1 MWIVKIALE
10 RPLTFIVLALLLLI
24 LGPLAIL
31 NTPTDI
37 FPNIDI
43 PVVSVVWQYTGL
55 PADDMNNRIVTGF
68 ERSLTTTVNDV
79 EHTETQSL
87 NGVGLV
93 KVFFQPNVKIDMA
106 VAQITSISQTVI
118 KSMPAGTTPPLVIVY
133 NASSVPILQFALSS
147 KELSEATIF
156 DDANQIVRT
165 FVTAVRGA
173 ATPYPYGG
181 KQRQIQV
188 DLNPQAMLA
197 HNLSPS
203 DVVAAIGAQNLIL
216 PAGTEKIGDLEYSV
230 RLNGSPL
237 QIDELNN
244 APIRTVNGITTYIRD
259 VAHIHDGSPPQTNI
273 VRVNGQRAVL
283 MSILKIGNASTLDI
297 VDSLQK
303 MLPTIRTAIPQNME
317 IHALSDQSLFVR
329 AAISGVIREGVI
341 AAALTGLMIL
351 LFLGSWRSTLI
362 IAISIPLSILA
373 SIIALSALGET
384 INIMTLGGLALA
396 VGILVDDATVTIE
409 NINSH
414 LEEGKEVYDAIME
427 GAHQIAVPA
436 LVSTLSIC
444 IVFVPIFFLGGV
456 AKYLFAPLAEAVVF
470 AMLASYVLSRTLV
483 PTLSL
488 YWLKKHEH
496 NQAPKGMLGRFQ
508 AGFERRFEST
518 RNSYRGALETA
529 EKHRG
534 LFAILFFSSCALS
547 VALLVPWLGR
557 DFFPYVDG
565 GQIKLHF
572 RAQTGLRIEETARLA
587 DGVENVIRQTIPAK
601 ELTSIVDTLGL
612 PYSGINLSYSNTG
625 VVGTS
630 DGDIFVSLNDDHH
643 PTINYVRELRQR
655 LAQHYPGVT
664 FSFLPA
670 DIVGQILNFG
680 APAPIDVQVSGNNT
694 AAAIKVA
701 NDLYGQL
708 KHVAGLVDLRL
719 QQAQNLPQINVNVD
733 RTRASLVGLTQ
744 QDVASNL
751 LTALA
756 GSSQVSPTYWVDPK
770 TGISYTIATQAPQ
783 YRLDTLQALKTLPV
797 TSDSTTNT
805 ASAPSTATG
814 TSGMAGQTLEDV
826 ATFSRSA
833 GSAVVTHYSTRP
845 TMDLYAGVDR
855 TDLGSVAADVQ
866 RIVDGYKK
874 QLPRGVN
881 VDVRGQV
888 VTMAQSYRG
897 LIGGLAFA
905 IILVY
910 LLIVVNFQSWVDPL
924 IIIAALPAAL
934 AGLVWMLFLTG
945 TALSVPAL
953 MGAIMCMGVATAN
966 SILVISFARER
977 MDHHNDA
984 VKAAIEAGFAR
995 FRPVLMTAFAMII
1008 GMVPMALGLGEG
1020 GEQNA
1025 PLGRAVIGGLAMATV
1040 ATLFFVPTVFSILHR
1055 TATVPEKHE
1064 SNQTTPAPGLI
1075 PGAAHA

>member
-31 NTPTDI
+31 RTPTDI

-43 PVVSVVWQYTGL
+43 PVVSVVWQFTGL

-68 ERSLTTTVNDV
+68 ERSLTTTVNDI

-133 NASSVPILQFALSS
+133 SASSVPILQFALSS
-147 KELSEATIF
+147 KELSESTIF

-165 FVTAVRGA
+165 FVTGVRGA
-173 ATPYPYGG
+173 ATPFPYGG

-188 DLNPQAMLA
+188 DLNPQALLA
-197 HNLSPS
+197 HGLSPS
-203 DVVAAIGAQNLIL
+203 DVVAAIGQQNLIL

-230 RLNGSPL
+230 KLNGSPQ
-237 QIDELNN
+237 QIDDLNN

-273 VRVNGQRAVL
+273 VRVDGQRAVL

-297 VDSLQK
+297 VSSLQN
-303 MLPTIRTAIPQNME
+303 MLPRIRAAIPPNLQ

-329 AAISGVIREGVI
+329 AAISGVIREGGI

-373 SIIALSALGET
+373 SIIALSAMGET

-414 LEEGKEVYDAIME
+414 LEEGKEVYEAIME
-427 GAHQIAVPA
+427 GAQQIAVPA

-488 YWLKKHEH
+488 YWLKKHGYGQQ
-496 NQAPKGMLGRFQ
+496 NSPGLLGRFQ
-508 AGFERRFEST
+508 QAFERRFESA
-518 RNSYRGALETA
+518 RNSYRNALQTA

-534 LFAILFFSSCALS
+534 MFAILFFGGCALS

-572 RAQTGLRIEETARLA
+572 RAETGLRIEETARLA
-587 DGVENVIRQTIPAK
+587 DGIEDVIRQTIPK
-601 ELTSIVDTLGL
+601 SELVNIVDTLGL

-630 DGDIFVSLNDDHH
+630 DGDIFVSLGDDHH
-643 PTINYVRELRQR
+643 PTIDYVRTLRQR
-655 LAQHYPGVT
+655 LAQRYPGVT

-670 DIVGQILNFG
+670 DMVGQILNFG
-680 APAPIDVQVSGNNT
+680 SPAPIDVQVSGRDPDVT
-694 AAAIKVA
+694 AKIA

-708 KHVAGLVDLRL
+708 KRVPGLVDLRL
-719 QQAQNLPQINVNVD
+719 QQALNLPQINVNVD

-756 GSSQVSPTYWVDPK
+756 GSSQVSPTFWVDPK

-783 YRLDTLQALKTLPV
+783 YRLDTLQALQTLPI
-797 TSDSTTNT
+797 TSTGAATPAATS
-805 ASAPSTATG
+805 STG
-814 TSGMAGQTLEDV
+814 TSGMSSQILESL
-826 ATFSRSA
+826 ASFSRSA
-833 GSAVVTHYSTRP
+833 GPAIVTHYSTLP
-845 TMDLYAGVDR
+845 TMDLYAAVDR

-866 RIVDGYKK
+866 RIVDNYSKH
-874 QLPRGVN
+874 LPRGVDIN
-881 VDVRGQV
+881 VRGQV
-888 VTMAQSYRG
+888 QTMAESYRG

-905 IILVY
+905 IVLVY
-910 LLIVVNFQSWVDPL
+910 LLIVVNFQSWLDPM

-945 TALSVPAL
+945 TPLSVPAL

-977 MDHHNDA
+977 LDHHDDP
-984 VKAAIEAGFAR
+984 VRAAIEAGFAR

-1008 GMVPMALGLGEG
+1008 GMVPMALGMGEG

-1025 PLGRAVIGGLAMATV
+1025 PLGRAVIGGLLLATA
-1040 ATLFFVPTVFSILHR
+1040 ATLFFVPTFFSLIHR
-1055 TATVPEKHE
+1055 RHTADHD
-1064 SNQTTPAPGLI
+1064 
-1075 PGAAHA
+1075 AAAA

>member
-31 NTPTDI
+31 RTPVDI

-43 PVVSVVWQYTGL
+43 PVVSVVWNYTGL
-55 PADDMNNRIVTGF
+55 PAEDMNNRIVTGF
-68 ERSLTTTVNDV
+68 ERSLTTTVNNV

-87 NGVGLV
+87 NGIGLV

-106 VAQITSISQTVI
+106 VAQVTAISQTVLR
-118 KSMPAGTTPPLVIVY
+118 SMPQGVTPPLILVY
-133 NASSVPILQFALSS
+133 NASTVPVLQFALSS
-147 KELSEATIF
+147 KELSETTIF

-165 FVTAVRGA
+165 FITSVRGA

-181 KQRQIQV
+181 KQRQVQV
-188 DLNPQAMLA
+188 DLNPQALLA
-197 HNLSPS
+197 HGLSPS
-203 DVVAAIGAQNLIL
+203 DVVTAIANQNLIL
-216 PAGTEKIGDLEYSV
+216 PAGTEKIGDTEYSI
-230 RLNGSPL
+230 RLNGSPQ
-237 QIDELNN
+237 QINELND
-244 APIRTVNGITTYIRD
+244 APIKTANGITTYIRD
-259 VAHIHDGSPPQTNI
+259 VAHVHDGSPPQTNV

-283 MSILKIGNASTLDI
+283 MSILKIGDASTLDI
-297 VDSLQK
+297 VDSLQH
-303 MLPTIRTAIPQNME
+303 MLPAIRAAIPQNLE
-317 IHALSDQSLFVR
+317 IHSLSDQSLFVR

-341 AAALTGLMIL
+341 AASLTGLMIL

-373 SIIALSALGET
+373 SIITLSALGET

-436 LVSTLSIC
+436 FVSTLSIC

-470 AMLASYVLSRTLV
+470 AMMASYVLSRTLV

-488 YWLKKHEH
+488 FWLKKHQH
-496 NQAPKGMLGRFQ
+496 DAQPNGPLGHFQ
-508 AGFERRFEST
+508 RGFEQRFERMREGY
-518 RNSYRGALETA
+518 RNALETT
-529 EKHRG
+529 ERHRG
-534 LFAILFFSSCALS
+534 LFAILFFASCALS
-547 VALLVPWLGR
+547 IAALVPWLGR

-587 DGVENVIRQTIPAK
+587 DGIEGVIRQTIPQQ
-601 ELTSIVDTLGL
+601 ELASIVDTLGI

-625 VVGTS
+625 VIGTS
-630 DGDIFVSLNDDHH
+630 DGDIFVTLNEDHH
-643 PTINYVRELRQR
+643 PTVDYVRSLREQLRQK
-655 LAQHYPGVT
+655 YPSVV

-680 APAPIDVQVSGNNT
+680 APAPIDVQVSSHDAN
-694 AAAIKVA
+694 ASAKVA
-701 NDLYGQL
+701 KELYGDLL
-708 KHVAGLVDLRL
+708 KVPGLVDLRI
-719 QQAQNLPQINVNVD
+719 QQALNLPQINVNVD
-733 RTRASLVGLTQ
+733 RTRASLVGLTTN
-744 QDVASNL
+744 DVASNL

-756 GSSQVSPTYWVDPK
+756 GSSQVNPTFWVDPR
-770 TGISYTIATQAPQ
+770 TGISYSIATQAPQ
-783 YRLDTLQALKTLPV
+783 YRIDTLQELKNLPI
-797 TSDSTTNT
+797 TSTSNGV
-805 ASAPSTATG
+805 ASSSS
-814 TSGMAGQTLEDV
+814 SGGAASQILENL
-826 ATFSRSA
+826 ASFSRSD
-833 GSAVVTHYSTRP
+833 GPAVVTHYSTRP
-845 TMDLYAGVDR
+845 TMDLFGSVDK
-855 TDLGSVAADVQ
+855 TDLGSVARDVQ
-866 RIVDGYKK
+866 KIVDEHAKH
-874 QLPRGVN
+874 LPRDVN
-881 VDVRGQV
+881 IDIRGQV
-888 VTMAQSYRG
+888 QTMQASYKG
-897 LIGGLAFA
+897 LIGGLLFA
-905 IILVY
+905 IVLVY
-910 LLIVVNFQSWVDPL
+910 LLIVVNFQSWLDPL

-945 TALSVPAL
+945 TPLSVPAL

-977 MDHHNDA
+977 LAHHDDPIR
-984 VKAAIEAGFAR
+984 AAIEAGFQR
-995 FRPVLMTAFAMII
+995 FRPVLMTALAMII

-1025 PLGRAVIGGLAMATV
+1025 PLGRAVIGGLLLATA
-1040 ATLFFVPTVFSILHR
+1040 ATLFFVPTFFSLMHR
-1055 TATVPEKHE
+1055 SHKADNDAATA
-1064 SNQTTPAPGLI
+1064 
-1075 PGAAHA
+1075 

>member
-68 ERSLTTTVNDV
+68 ERAVTTTVNDV
-79 EHTETQSL
+79 EHTETESL

-93 KVFFQPNVKIDMA
+93 KVFFQPNVNIDMA
-106 VAQITSISQTVI
+106 VAQITSISQTVLH
-118 KSMPAGTTPPLVIVY
+118 SMPPGTTPPLVIVY

-147 KELSEATIF
+147 KNLSETTIF
-156 DDANQIVRT
+156 DDANQTVRP
-165 FVTAVRGA
+165 FITAVRGA

-181 KQRQIQV
+181 KQRQIEV
-188 DLNPQAMLA
+188 DLNPQALLA
-197 HNLSPS
+197 HGLSPS

-216 PAGTEKIGDLEYSV
+216 PAGTEKIGDIEYSV
-230 RLNGSPL
+230 RLNGSP
-237 QIDELNN
+237 QQVSELNN

-259 VAHIHDGSPPQTNI
+259 VAHVHDGSPPQTNV

-297 VDSLQK
+297 VDSLHK
-303 MLPTIRTAIPQNME
+303 MLPRIRAAIPKNLQVE
-317 IHALSDQSLFVR
+317 AISDQSLFVR

-414 LEEGKEVYDAIME
+414 LEEGKEVYAAIME

-488 YWLKKHEH
+488 YWLKKHVH
-496 NQAPKGMLGRFQ
+496 GAQPKGPLGRFQ
-508 AGFERRFEST
+508 AGFEKHFASIRD
-518 RNSYRGALETA
+518 SYRNVLETA
-529 EKHRG
+529 EEHRG
-534 LFAILFFSSCALS
+534 LFAVLFFASCTLS

-572 RAQTGLRIEETARLA
+572 RAETGLRIEETARLA
-587 DGVENVIRQTIPAK
+587 DGIEDVIRRTIPNS
-601 ELTSIVDTLGL
+601 ELDSIVDTLGL

-630 DGDIFVSLNDDHH
+630 DGDIFVTLNGDHH
-643 PTINYVRELRQR
+643 PTIDYVRSLRKQ
-655 LAQHYPGVT
+655 LAQKYPGVI

-670 DIVGQILNFG
+670 DMVGQILNFG
-680 APAPIDVQVSGNNT
+680 SPAPIDVQVSGHDSKVI
-694 AAAIKVA
+694 AKVA
-701 NDLYGQL
+701 DDLYGKL
-708 KHVAGLVDLRL
+708 ARVPGMVDLRV
-719 QQAQNLPQINVNVD
+719 QQALNLPQINVHVD
-733 RTRASLVGLTQ
+733 RTRASLVGLTT

-756 GSSQVSPTYWVDPK
+756 GSSQVSPTFWVDPK

-783 YRLDTLQALKTLPV
+783 YRLDTLQELKTLPI
-797 TSDSTTNT
+797 TS
-805 ASAPSTATG
+805 
-814 TSGMAGQTLEDV
+814 TSGAAAPATSSNSSIDTSGAASQILENL
-826 ATFSRSA
+826 ATFSRSVGPA
-833 GSAVVTHYSTRP
+833 IVTHYSTRP
-845 TMDLYAGVDR
+845 TMDLYASVDH
-855 TDLGSVAADVQ
+855 TDLGSVAASVQ
-866 RIVDGYKK
+866 RIVDAYSKH
-874 QLPRGVN
+874 LPRD
-881 VDVRGQV
+881 VDINVRGQV
-888 VTMAQSYRG
+888 QTMAASYRG

-905 IILVY
+905 IVLVY
-910 LLIVVNFQSWVDPL
+910 LLIVVNFQSWLDPL

-945 TALSVPAL
+945 TPLSVPAL

-966 SILVISFARER
+966 SILVISFAREQLDR
-977 MDHHNDA
+977 HGDP
-984 VKAAIEAGFAR
+984 VRAAIEAGFAR

-1025 PLGRAVIGGLAMATV
+1025 PLGRAVIGGLLLATA
-1040 ATLFFVPTVFSILHR
+1040 ATLFFVPTFFSLLHR
-1055 TATVPEKHE
+1055 RRQAR
-1064 SNQTTPAPGLI
+1064 LD
-1075 PGAAHA
+1075 AAAA

>member
-31 NTPTDI
+31 RTPTDI

-55 PADDMNNRIVTGF
+55 PADDMNNRIVSGF
-68 ERSLTTTVNDV
+68 ERSLTTTVNDI
-79 EHTETQSL
+79 EHTETNSL

-93 KVFFQPNVKIDMA
+93 KIFFQPNVKIDMA
-106 VAQITSISQTVI
+106 VAQVTAISQTLL
-118 KSMPAGTTPPLVIVY
+118 KSMPAGETPPLVLVY
-133 NASSVPILQFALSS
+133 NASTVPVLQFALSS
-147 KELSEATIF
+147 KSLSEATIF

-165 FVTAVRGA
+165 FVTSVRGA

-181 KQRQIQV
+181 KQRQVQV
-188 DLNPQAMLA
+188 DINPQALLA
-197 HNLSPS
+197 HGLAAS
-203 DVVAAIGAQNLIL
+203 DVVTAIGNQNLIL
-216 PAGTEKIGDLEYSV
+216 PAGTEKVGDTEYSI

-237 QIDELNN
+237 NADELNN
-244 APIRTVNGITTYIRD
+244 APIKTVNGITTYIRD
-259 VAHIHDGSPPQTNI
+259 VAHVHDGSPPQTNI

-283 MSILKIGNASTLDI
+283 MSILKIGDASTLDI
-297 VDSLQK
+297 VDSLQG
-303 MLPTIRTAIPQNME
+303 MLPSIRAAIPKELE
-317 IHALSDQSLFVR
+317 INSLSDQSLFVR
-329 AAISGVIREGVI
+329 AAISGVIREGAI
-341 AAALTGLMIL
+341 AAGLTGLMIL

-488 YWLKKHEH
+488 YWLQKHDH
-496 NQAPKGMLGRFQ
+496 DAKPTGPLSRFQ
-508 AGFERRFEST
+508 HGFESRFERI
-518 RNSYRGALETA
+518 RNGYRGALETT

-534 LFAILFFSSCALS
+534 IFAILFFAACTLS
-547 VALLVPWLGR
+547 VGLLVPWLGR

-572 RAQTGLRIEETARLA
+572 RAPTGLRIEETARLA
-587 DGVENVIRQTIPAK
+587 DGIEGLIRQTIPQK

-625 VVGTS
+625 VIGTS
-630 DGDIFVSLNDDHH
+630 DGDIFVTLDEDHH
-643 PTINYVRELRQR
+643 PTIDYVRSLRDQ
-655 LAQHYPGVT
+655 LKQKYPSVV

-680 APAPIDVQVSGNNT
+680 APAPIDVQVSSHDPN
-694 AAAIKVA
+694 ASVKIAKE
-701 NDLYGQL
+701 LYGDL
-708 KHVAGLVDLRL
+708 IHVPGLVDVRI

-733 RTRASLVGLTQ
+733 RTRASIVGLTTD
-744 QDVASNL
+744 DVASNL

-756 GSSQVSPTYWVDPK
+756 GSTQVNPTFWVDPK
-770 TGISYTIATQAPQ
+770 TGISYSLATQAPQ
-783 YRLDTLQALKTLPV
+783 YRLDTLDALKNLPI
-797 TSDSTTNT
+797 TSLSGATAASSST
-805 ASAPSTATG
+805 ASSNPGAPSQILANLASFG
-814 TSGMAGQTLEDV
+814 
-826 ATFSRSA
+826 RSF
-833 GSAVVTHYSTRP
+833 GPAVVSHYSTRP
-845 TMDLYAGVDR
+845 LIDIYGSVDR

-866 RIVDGYKK
+866 RIVDQHSKN
-874 QLPRGVN
+874 LPRDLN
-881 VDVRGQV
+881 IDIRGQV
-888 VTMAQSYRG
+888 KTMQASYAG
-897 LIGGLAFA
+897 LLGGLAFA

-910 LLIVVNFQSWVDPL
+910 LLIVVNFQSWLDPL
-924 IIIAALPAAL
+924 IVIAALPAAL
-934 AGLVWMLFLTG
+934 AGLVWMLFLTH
-945 TALSVPAL
+945 TPLSVPAL

-977 MDHHNDA
+977 LDHHDDP
-984 VKAAIEAGFAR
+984 VKAALEAGYQR
-995 FRPVLMTAFAMII
+995 FRPVLMTALAMII

-1025 PLGRAVIGGLAMATV
+1025 PLGRAVIGGLLLATA
-1040 ATLFFVPTVFSILHR
+1040 ATLFFVPTFFSMLHR
-1055 TATVPEKHE
+1055 HRKARRD
-1064 SNQTTPAPGLI
+1064 
-1075 PGAAHA
+1075 AAAA

>member
-31 NTPTDI
+31 RTPVDI

-55 PADDMNNRIVTGF
+55 PAEDMNNRIITGY
-68 ERSLTTTVNDV
+68 ERALTTTVNDI

-93 KVFFQPNVKIDMA
+93 KVYFQPNVKIDMA
-106 VAQITSISQTVI
+106 VAQVTAISQTVLR
-118 KSMPAGTTPPLVIVY
+118 SMPQGVTPPLILVY
-133 NASSVPILQFALSS
+133 NASTVPVLQFALSS
-147 KELSEATIF
+147 KELSETTIF

-165 FVTAVRGA
+165 FITSVRGA

-181 KQRQIQV
+181 KQRQVQV
-188 DLNPQAMLA
+188 DLNPQALLA
-197 HNLSPS
+197 HGLSPS
-203 DVVAAIGAQNLIL
+203 DVVSAIANQNLIL
-216 PAGTEKIGDLEYSV
+216 PAGTEKIGDTEYSV
-230 RLNGSPL
+230 KLNGSPQ
-237 QIDELNN
+237 QIAELNN

-259 VAHIHDGSPPQTNI
+259 VAHVHDGSPPQTNV

-283 MSILKIGNASTLDI
+283 MSILKIGDASTLDI
-297 VDSLQK
+297 VDTLK
-303 MLPTIRTAIPQNME
+303 NMLPAIRAAVPKNLE
-317 IHALSDQSLFVR
+317 INALSDQSLFVR
-329 AAISGVIREGVI
+329 AAIKGVIREGVI
-341 AAALTGLMIL
+341 AAGLTGLMIL

-427 GAHQIAVPA
+427 GAHQIAIPA
-436 LVSTLSIC
+436 FVSTLSIC

-488 YWLKKHEH
+488 FWLKKHEH
-496 NQAPKGMLGRFQ
+496 NKQATGPLSHFQ
-508 AGFERRFEST
+508 LGFERRFE
-518 RNSYRGALETA
+518 RLREGYRGALETT
-529 EKHRG
+529 ERHRG
-534 LFAILFFSSCALS
+534 LFAILFFASCALS
-547 VALLVPWLGR
+547 VGLLVPWLGR

-572 RAQTGLRIEETARLA
+572 RAPVGLRIEETARLA
-587 DGVENVIRQTIPAK
+587 DGIENVIRDTIPQK
-601 ELTSIVDTLGL
+601 ELGSIVDTLGI

-630 DGDIFVSLNDDHH
+630 DGDIFVTLNEEHH
-643 PTINYVRELRQR
+643 PTVDYVRSLRRQ
-655 LAQHYPGVT
+655 LAHKYPSVI

-670 DIVGQILNFG
+670 DMVGQILNFG
-680 APAPIDVQVSGNNT
+680 APAPIDVEVSSHD
-694 AAAIKVA
+694 AAASTQVA
-701 NDLYGQL
+701 KELYGDL
-708 KHVAGLVDLRL
+708 SKIPGLVDLRI
-719 QQAQNLPQINVNVD
+719 QQALNLPQINVNVD
-733 RTRASLVGLTQ
+733 RTRESLVGLTTN
-744 QDVASNL
+744 DVASNL

-756 GSSQVSPTYWVDPK
+756 GSTQVNPTFWVDPK
-770 TGISYTIATQAPQ
+770 TGISYTIATQTPQ
-783 YRLDTLQALKTLPV
+783 YRIDTLQELKNLPIRSV
-797 TSDSTTNT
+797 SASSSGT
-805 ASAPSTATG
+805 ASSSTSSSPA
-814 TSGMAGQTLEDV
+814 SSQILENL
-826 ATFSRSA
+826 ASFSRSEGPA
-833 GSAVVTHYSTRP
+833 IVTHYSTRP
-845 TMDLYAGVDR
+845 TMDLYASVDR
-855 TDLGSVAADVQ
+855 TDLGSVGRDVQ
-866 RIVDGYKK
+866 RVVDAHSKH
-874 QLPRGVN
+874 LPRDVN
-881 VDVRGQV
+881 IDVRGQV
-888 VTMAQSYRG
+888 QTMQQSYRG
-897 LIGGLAFA
+897 LIGGLLFA
-905 IILVY
+905 IVLVY
-910 LLIVVNFQSWVDPL
+910 LLIVVNFQSWLDPL

-945 TALSVPAL
+945 TTLSVPAL

-977 MDHHNDA
+977 LAHHGDPVRAA
-984 VKAAIEAGFAR
+984 VEAGFQR
-995 FRPVLMTAFAMII
+995 FRPVLMTALAMII

-1025 PLGRAVIGGLAMATV
+1025 PLGRAVIGGLLLATA
-1040 ATLFFVPTVFSILHR
+1040 ATLFFVPSFFSLLHR
-1055 TATVPEKHE
+1055 RRKAR
-1064 SNQTTPAPGLI
+1064 LD
-1075 PGAAHA
+1075 AAAA

>member
-31 NTPTDI
+31 RTPTDI

-55 PADDMNNRIVTGF
+55 PADDMNNRIVSGF
-68 ERSLTTTVNDV
+68 ERSLTTTVNDI
-79 EHTETQSL
+79 EHTETTSL
-87 NGVGLV
+87 NGVGLI

-106 VAQITSISQTVI
+106 VAQVTAISQTLL
-118 KSMPAGTTPPLVIVY
+118 KQMPAGETPPLVLVY
-133 NASSVPILQFALSS
+133 NASTVPVLQFALSS
-147 KELSEATIF
+147 KSLSESTIF

-165 FVTAVRGA
+165 FVTSVRGA

-181 KQRQIQV
+181 KQRQVQV
-188 DLNPQAMLA
+188 DINPQALLA
-197 HNLSPS
+197 HHLAPS
-203 DVVAAIGAQNLIL
+203 DVVSAIANQNLIL
-216 PAGTEKIGDLEYSV
+216 PAGTEKIGDTEYSI

-237 QIDELNN
+237 NVDELNS
-244 APIRTVNGITTYIRD
+244 APIKTVNGITTYIRD
-259 VAHIHDGSPPQTNI
+259 VAHVHDGSPPQTNI

-283 MSILKIGNASTLDI
+283 MSILKIGDASTLDI
-297 VDSLQK
+297 VDSLQG
-303 MLPTIRTAIPQNME
+303 MLPAIRAAIPKE
-317 IHALSDQSLFVR
+317 LDIHSLSDQSLFVR
-329 AAISGVIREGVI
+329 AAISGVIREGAI
-341 AAALTGLMIL
+341 AAGLTGLMIL

-470 AMLASYVLSRTLV
+470 AMMASYVLSRTLV

-488 YWLKKHEH
+488 YWLQKHDH
-496 NQAPKGMLGRFQ
+496 DAKPTGPFSRFQ
-508 AGFERRFEST
+508 HGFESRFERI
-518 RNSYRGALETA
+518 RNGYHGALETT

-534 LFAILFFSSCALS
+534 LFAILFFASCTLS
-547 VALLVPWLGR
+547 VGLLVPWLGR

-572 RAQTGLRIEETARLA
+572 RAPTGLRIEETARLA
-587 DGVENVIRQTIPAK
+587 DGIEGVIRQTIPK
-601 ELTSIVDTLGL
+601 EELTSIVDTLGL

-625 VVGTS
+625 VIGTS
-630 DGDIFVSLNDDHH
+630 DGDIFVTLGEDHH
-643 PTINYVRELRQR
+643 PTIDYVRSLRAQLKQR
-655 LAQHYPGVT
+655 YPSVV

-680 APAPIDVQVSGNNT
+680 APAPIDVQVSSHDPN
-694 AAAIKVA
+694 ASVKIAKE
-701 NDLYGQL
+701 LYGDL
-708 KHVAGLVDLRL
+708 VHVPGLVDVRI

-733 RTRASLVGLTQ
+733 RTRASIVDLTTN
-744 QDVASNL
+744 DVASNL

-756 GSSQVSPTYWVDPK
+756 GSTQVNPTFWVDPK
-770 TGISYTIATQAPQ
+770 TGISYSLATQAPQ
-783 YRLDTLQALKTLPV
+783 YRLDTLQALKNLPI
-797 TSDSTTNT
+797 TSLTGAVPASSSTAGTNPG
-805 ASAPSTATG
+805 APSQILAN
-814 TSGMAGQTLEDV
+814 V
-826 ATFSRSA
+826 ASFGRSFA
-833 GSAVVTHYSTRP
+833 PAVVSHYSTRP
-845 TMDLYAGVDR
+845 LIDIYGSVDR

-866 RIVDGYKK
+866 RIVDQHSKN
-874 QLPRGVN
+874 LPRDLN
-881 VDVRGQV
+881 IDIRGQV
-888 VTMAQSYRG
+888 KTMQASYAG
-897 LIGGLAFA
+897 LLGGLAFA

-910 LLIVVNFQSWVDPL
+910 LLIVVNFQSWIDPL
-924 IIIAALPAAL
+924 IVIAALPAAL
-934 AGLVWMLFLTG
+934 AGLVWMLFLTH
-945 TALSVPAL
+945 TPLSVPAL

-977 MDHHNDA
+977 LDHHDDP
-984 VKAAIEAGFAR
+984 VKAALEAGYQR
-995 FRPVLMTAFAMII
+995 FRPVLMTALAMII

-1025 PLGRAVIGGLAMATV
+1025 PLGRAVIGGLLLATA
-1040 ATLFFVPTVFSILHR
+1040 ATLFFVPTFFSLLHR
-1055 TATVPEKHE
+1055 RRKARRD
-1064 SNQTTPAPGLI
+1064 
-1075 PGAAHA
+1075 AAAA

>member
-31 NTPTDI
+31 RTPTDI

-55 PADDMNNRIVTGF
+55 PADDMNNRVVTGF
-68 ERSLTTTVNDV
+68 ERALTTTVNDI
-79 EHTETQSL
+79 EHTETNSL
-87 NGVGLV
+87 NGVGLI
-93 KVFFQPNVKIDMA
+93 KIFFQPNVKVDMA
-106 VAQITSISQTVI
+106 VAQVTAISQTLL
-118 KSMPAGTTPPLVIVY
+118 KQMPAGETPPLILVY
-133 NASSVPILQFALSS
+133 NASTVPVLQFALSS
-147 KELSEATIF
+147 KSLSETTIF

-165 FVTAVRGA
+165 FVTSVRGA

-181 KQRQIQV
+181 KQRQVQV
-188 DLNPQAMLA
+188 DLNPQALLA
-197 HNLSPS
+197 HGLSAS
-203 DVVAAIGAQNLIL
+203 DVVTAIADQNLIL
-216 PAGTEKIGDLEYSV
+216 PAGTEKIGDTEYSV

-237 QIDELNN
+237 NAEELNN
-244 APIRTVNGITTYIRD
+244 APIKTVNGITTYVRD
-259 VAHIHDGSPPQTNI
+259 VAHVHDGSPPQTNV

-283 MSILKIGNASTLDI
+283 MSILKIGDASTLDI
-297 VDSLQK
+297 VDSLQG
-303 MLPTIRTAIPQNME
+303 MLPAIRAAIPKELQINS
-317 IHALSDQSLFVR
+317 LSDQSLFVR
-329 AAISGVIREGVI
+329 AAISGVIREGAI
-341 AAALTGLMIL
+341 AASLTGLMIL

-427 GAHQIAVPA
+427 GAQQIAVPA
-436 LVSTLSIC
+436 FVSTLSIC

-470 AMLASYVLSRTLV
+470 AMMASYVLSRTLV

-488 YWLKKHEH
+488 FWLQKHDH
-496 NQAPKGMLGRFQ
+496 DAKPTGPLSRFQ
-508 AGFERRFEST
+508 HGFEARFEQI
-518 RNSYRGALETA
+518 RNGYHNALQTTEH
-529 EKHRG
+529 HRG
-534 LFAILFFSSCALS
+534 LFTILFFVSCALS
-547 VALLVPWLGR
+547 VGLLAPWLGR

-572 RAQTGLRIEETARLA
+572 RAPTGLRIEETARQA
-587 DGVENVIRQTIPAK
+587 DGIENVIRQTIPK
-601 ELTSIVDTLGL
+601 EELTSIVDTLGL

-625 VVGTS
+625 VIGTS
-630 DGDIFVSLNDDHH
+630 DGDIFVTLSEDHH
-643 PTINYVRELRQR
+643 PTIDYVRKLREELKQK
-655 LAQHYPGVT
+655 YPSVV

-680 APAPIDVQVSGNNT
+680 APAPIDVQVSSHD
-694 AAAIKVA
+694 A
-701 NDLYGQL
+701 NASAKIAKEVYGDLL
-708 KHVAGLVDLRL
+708 HVPGLVDLRI

-733 RTRASLVGLTQ
+733 RTRASIVGLTTN
-744 QDVASNL
+744 DVASNL

-756 GSSQVSPTYWVDPK
+756 GSSQVNPTFWVDPK
-770 TGISYTIATQAPQ
+770 TGISYTLATQAPQ
-783 YRLDTLQALKTLPV
+783 YRIDTLQALKNLPINSV
-797 TSDSTTNT
+797 TG
-805 ASAPSTATG
+805 ASAPAASS
-814 TSGMAGQTLEDV
+814 TSGANPGAPSQIL
-826 ATFSRSA
+826 ANLASFGRSF
-833 GSAVVTHYSTRP
+833 GPAVVSHYSTRP
-845 TMDLYAGVDR
+845 LIDIYGSVDR
-855 TDLGSVAADVQ
+855 TDLGSVASDVQ
-866 RIVDGYKK
+866 RIVEQHSKN
-874 QLPRGVN
+874 LPR
-881 VDVRGQV
+881 DVSIDIRGQV
-888 VTMAQSYRG
+888 QTMQASYKG
-897 LIGGLAFA
+897 LLGGLAFA

-910 LLIVVNFQSWVDPL
+910 LLIVINFQSWLDPM

-934 AGLVWMLFLTG
+934 AGLVWMLFLTH
-945 TALSVPAL
+945 TPLSVPAL

-977 MDHHNDA
+977 LAHHDDPI
-984 VKAAIEAGFAR
+984 KAAMEAGYQR
-995 FRPVLMTAFAMII
+995 FRPVLMTALAMII

-1025 PLGRAVIGGLAMATV
+1025 PLGRAVIGGLLLATA
-1040 ATLFFVPTVFSILHR
+1040 ATLFFVPTFFSLLHR
-1055 TATVPEKHE
+1055 RRKARRD
-1064 SNQTTPAPGLI
+1064 
-1075 PGAAHA
+1075 AAAA